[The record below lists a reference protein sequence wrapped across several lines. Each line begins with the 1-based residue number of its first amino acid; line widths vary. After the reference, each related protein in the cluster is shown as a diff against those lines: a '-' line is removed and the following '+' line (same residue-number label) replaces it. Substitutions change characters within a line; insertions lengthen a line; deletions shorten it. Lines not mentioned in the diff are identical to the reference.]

1 MFVWP
6 WVGFIAYY
14 IDLAITKNTFI
25 FLRNCSF
32 SSNLHEYN
40 HNDSIF
46 DNEFIVHNFSY
57 FCLFLP
63 VLPLYVHITS
73 EQSPLSAE
81 RVYDLHCVTFGSRPP
96 ALVTWW
102 IGNTQLLDHSSQVY
116 SIHFSFSLIFTD
128 PQKSISRRINRAW
141 GYLFVLCNLET
152 L

>member
-1 MFVWP
+1 MTLSWFYCVLYRF
-6 WVGFIAYY
+6 GNN
-14 IDLAITKNTFI
+14 KKSTFT

-46 DNEFIVHNFSY
+46 DNDVVSWFLIF
-57 FCLFLP
+57 LFLP

-141 GYLFVLCNLET
+141 GYLFVLSNLET